1 MEDNKSK
8 TLSAN
13 DFLEETD
20 KLLAVANSQK
30 EKREHNQL
38 SDIFKQLLE
47 HIEEVDFRKYA
58 ELSTN
63 EKPRKVHFL
72 VSIIEILL
80 EKAISLG
87 FHLCRKYDYVYLYN
101 GEYWQLVGQEEFEDF
116 LCQVALKTKMNRFY
130 AKYFAFKG
138 DMYKQFLSDARLKE
152 LQKNSKT
159 TLINLANGTFE
170 ISPFARVLRPFCK
183 NDFLTY
189 QLPFSY
195 NQTATA
201 PMFQGYLDRVL
212 PEQELQDVLSE
223 YLGYIFIKNNVLKLE
238 KVLLAYGSG
247 ANGKSVLFD
256 IINALLGEENFTSY
270 SLQSLT
276 EDKGYYRAM
285 LTNKLLN
292 YASEINGKLETN
304 TFKLLV
310 SGEPVEAR
318 LPFGKPKLIKDYAR
332 FMFNCNELPEN
343 IENNNAFFRRF
354 LILPFKVTIP
364 VKEQDPDLSKRIIQ
378 EELSGVLNWMLQGTN
393 RLLKNRKFTDSA
405 IVRNEILKYQKER
418 DTIFM
423 FLEDMDYEP
432 NTVMDIPLQS
442 LFSEYRTFCVESNYN
457 FESKK
462 SFSKRMQKLGY
473 AIQRK
478 NYGMAIY
485 VKKKVLSSAT

>member
-1 MEDNKSK
+1 MGGNKS
-8 TLSAN
+8 TIEI
-13 DFLEETD
+13 DDILEETD
-20 KLLAVANSQK
+20 KLLTVAHNQK
-30 EKREHNQL
+30 ENREHDQLPNIFNQL
-38 SDIFKQLLE
+38 LR

-58 ELSTN
+58 ELSNN

-80 EKAISLG
+80 EKAMSIG
-87 FHLCRKYDYVYLYN
+87 FHLCRKYDYVYVYN
-101 GEYWQLVGQEEFEDF
+101 GEYWQLIAQEEFEDF
-116 LCQVALKTKMNRFY
+116 LCEVALKTKMNRFH

-138 DMYKQFLSDARLKE
+138 EMYKQFLSDARLKE
-152 LQKNSKT
+152 LRKNQKT
-159 TLINLANGTFE
+159 ILINLANGTFE
-170 ISPFARVLRPFCK
+170 ISPLRRVLRPFDK

-195 NQTATA
+195 NKEATA
-201 PMFQGYLDRVL
+201 PQFQEYLDKVL

-223 YLGYIFIKNNVLKLE
+223 YLGYIFIKNSVLKLE

-276 EDKGYYRAM
+276 EDKGYYRSM

-318 LPFGKPKLIKDYAR
+318 LPFGKPQLIKDYAR

-343 IENNNAFFRRF
+343 VENNNAFFRRF
-354 LILPFKVTIP
+354 LILPFRVTIP
-364 VKEQDPDLSKRIIQ
+364 ISQQDPDLSKRIVQ
-378 EELSGVLNWMLQGTN
+378 NELSGVFNWVLKGTN
-393 RLLKNRKFTDSA
+393 RLLENRKFTDSP
-405 IVRNEILKYQKER
+405 IVRNEILRYQRES
-418 DTIFM
+418 DTMTM
-423 FLEDMDYEP
+423 FLDDTNYESNPAMDM
-432 NTVMDIPLQS
+432 PLTS
-442 LFSEYRTFCVESNYN
+442 LFNEYRGFCIESNYT
-457 FESKK
+457 FDSKK
-462 SFSKRMQKLGY
+462 AFSKKMQKLGFK
-473 AIQRK
+473 IQRK

-485 VKKKVLSSAT
+485 AHKKSN